1 MSDIVEKTLTALPGL
16 FLQNQSVG
24 GPTAAKA
31 SFSSRLGGLVRGITA
46 LTSKHVGV
54 RWAGGQGRLR
64 EAPSLGGSGP
74 PVNPRSCLSGG
85 CVCRSW
91 LLSGSV
97 TWAVRTD
104 RQLGGQVSTVG
115 PDIDSLLPGAKS
127 LVFELPC
134 VSRTLKC
141 QSTDTYF
148 IDCFEG

>member
-54 RWAGGQGRLR
+54 RRAGRSGALR

-74 PVNPRSCLSGG
+74 AVNPPELSLRRVCLSLLASLRKRHLG
-85 CVCRSW
+85 CP
-91 LLSGSV
+91 
-97 TWAVRTD
+97 D
-104 RQLGGQVSTVG
+104 RQTTRR
-115 PDIDSLLPGAKS
+115 PG
-127 LVFELPC
+127 FHCWP
-134 VSRTLKC
+134 
-141 QSTDTYF
+141 
-148 IDCFEG
+148 

>member
-54 RWAGGQGRLR
+54 RRAGRSGAPEGGPRSGRLWSR
-64 EAPSLGGSGP
+64 GGP
-74 PVNPRSCLSGG
+74 LELALRRICLSVLASLRKRHLG
-85 CVCRSW
+85 CP
-91 LLSGSV
+91 
-97 TWAVRTD
+97 D

-115 PDIDSLLPGAKS
+115 RDVDSLLSGAKS
-127 LVFELPC
+127 LQFEPPC